1 VLIVMTSA
9 LSAARAN
16 ELVAR
21 FADASVLIVGDVML
35 DHFVVGRVSRISPE
49 APVPVVEYDHD
60 EYGIGGAGNVA
71 NNVRALA
78 GAVEL
83 VGLIGEDRDADV
95 LRDELLARHI
105 GCDGLVGDKTRR
117 TTTKQRIVT
126 TRNQHV
132 ARVDYENDA
141 EAGPAIEQAL
151 MARVDQHLEHARVV
165 VVSDYLKGVVT
176 RGLMSRLVELARMR
190 NVPVLVDPKIPHID
204 YYAGA
209 TLVTPN
215 HNEAE
220 VATHMRIRS
229 DEDARRAGYVF
240 MERAH
245 CLSVLITR
253 GEHGMSLVDPSGD
266 LHFPAVAREVAD
278 VTGAGDTVIAAL
290 ALSLAAGAT
299 RGEAAQ
305 LANHAA
311 AIVVGHFGAAT
322 VTPAELLGSF

>member
-1 VLIVMTSA
+1 MMTSA
-9 LSAARAN
+9 LSAARAR

-21 FADASVLIVGDVML
+21 FGDGSVLIVGDVML

-49 APVPVVEYDHD
+49 APVPVVEHDHD
-60 EYGIGGAGNVA
+60 EYRIGGAGNVA
-71 NNVRALA
+71 NNVRAL
-78 GAVEL
+78 GGSVD
-83 VGLIGEDRDADV
+83 LIGMVGKDREADV
-95 LRDELLARHI
+95 LRGELRGRHI
-105 GCDGLVGDKTRR
+105 GCDGLVIDQTRR

-132 ARVDYENDA
+132 ARVDYEDDA
-141 EAGPAIEQAL
+141 DAGPDVERAL
-151 MARVDQHLEHARVV
+151 LERVDRHIEHAGVV

-176 RGLMSRLVELARMR
+176 RALAARIVEQGRTR
-190 NVPVLVDPKIPHID
+190 HVPVLVDPKIPHID

-215 HNEAE
+215 HHEAE

-229 DEDARRAGYVF
+229 DEDAMRAGHVF
-240 MERAH
+240 MDRAR
-245 CLSVLITR
+245 CMSVLITR
-253 GEHGMSLVDPSGD
+253 GEHGMSLIDPSGD

-278 VTGAGDTVIAAL
+278 VTGAGDTVIATL
-290 ALSLAAGAT
+290 ALGLAAGAT
-299 RGEAAQ
+299 RGEAAE

-322 VTPAELLGSF
+322 VSQAELLGSF